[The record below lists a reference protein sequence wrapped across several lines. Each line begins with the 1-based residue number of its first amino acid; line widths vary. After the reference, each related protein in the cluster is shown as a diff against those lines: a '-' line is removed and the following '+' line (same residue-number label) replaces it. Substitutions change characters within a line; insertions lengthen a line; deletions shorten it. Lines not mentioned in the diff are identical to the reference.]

1 MFGLTGRPPRS
12 SYFTEPSSSPWW
24 KDALGTSD
32 SSPLPHTTQL
42 TSANQLDARFEAMF
56 RELRQPILNYLYRLL
71 DDSAQAEEVSQDAF
85 LKAYRAL
92 PDLPLSAN
100 SRAWMYRIATNCAY
114 DLLRRRK
121 RFAWLPLW
129 HRSHADQAAEPELVG
144 PDPLAPAEQRLDIQH
159 ALNRLPADLRV
170 PLLLYSHQ
178 GLTTAEIA
186 EIMHISRS
194 AVKMRL
200 QRARALFAEHYERE
214 GQT

>member
-1 MFGLTGRPPRS
+1 M
-12 SYFTEPSSSPWW
+12 
-24 KDALGTSD
+24 GTSD
-32 SSPLPHTTQL
+32 SSPLPRTTQL
-42 TSANQLDARFEAMF
+42 TSTNPLDTRFEAMF

-71 DDSAQAEEVSQDAF
+71 GDAAQAEEVCQDAF

-92 PDLPLSAN
+92 PNLPESAN
-100 SRAWMYRIATNCAY
+100 SRAWLYRIATNCAY
-114 DLLRRRK
+114 DVLRRRK

-129 HRSHADQAAEPELVG
+129 HQPVHGQPADQEPAA
-144 PDPLAPAEQRLDIQH
+144 PDHLAPLEQRLDIQQT
-159 ALNRLPADLRV
+159 LNRLPADLRV

-200 QRARALFAEHYERE
+200 QRARALFSERYPGE
-214 GQT
+214 GLT

>member
-1 MFGLTGRPPRS
+1 
-12 SYFTEPSSSPWW
+12 
-24 KDALGTSD
+24 
-32 SSPLPHTTQL
+32 
-42 TSANQLDARFEAMF
+42 MF

-71 DDSAQAEEVSQDAF
+71 DDAAQAEEVSQDAF

-92 PDLPLSAN
+92 PDLPASAN
-100 SRAWMYRIATNCAY
+100 SRAWLYRIATNCAY
-114 DLLRRRK
+114 DVLRRRK

-129 HRSHADQAAEPELVG
+129 HRQANDGPEEPEPAA
-144 PDPLAPAEQRLDIQH
+144 PDHIAPLEQHLDIQH
-159 ALNRLPADLRV
+159 ALNRLPTDLRV

-200 QRARALFAEHYERE
+200 QRARALFHEHYSRE